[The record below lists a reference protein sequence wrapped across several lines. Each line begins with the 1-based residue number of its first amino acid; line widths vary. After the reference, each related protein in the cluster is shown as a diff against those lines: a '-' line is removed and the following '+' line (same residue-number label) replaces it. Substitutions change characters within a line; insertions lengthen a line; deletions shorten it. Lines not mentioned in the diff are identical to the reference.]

1 LQVQNGKLGC
11 LLLWWAHQ
19 CKMPFGDEGYLHVIN
34 GDNEHFKKGKHLVFL
49 YLDVELHH

>member
-1 LQVQNGKLGC
+1 
-11 LLLWWAHQ
+11 
-19 CKMPFGDEGYLHVIN
+19 MPFGDEGYLHVIN